1 MENCMNSSKSSSR
14 TLFGFTKLP
23 ARSARWVTPLLLSVF
38 MTCIVSLISTLKG
51 VGVAPGVLRIWL
63 GAWAVSWVIAFPTLL
78 LVIPLVRKATAFV
91 VEAA

>member
-1 MENCMNSSKSSSR
+1 
-14 TLFGFTKLP
+14 
-23 ARSARWVTPLLLSVF
+23 LLSVF

-51 VGVAPGVLRIWL
+51 VGVAPGVLRTWL

-78 LVIPLVRKATAFV
+78 LVLPLVRKATAFV

>member
-1 MENCMNSSKSSSR
+1 MNSSKSSSR
-14 TLFGFTKLP
+14 TPFGFAKLP

-51 VGVAPGVLRIWL
+51 VGMAPGVLRTWL
-63 GAWAVSWVIAFPTLL
+63 GAWAVSWVIAFPIS
-78 LVIPLVRKATAFV
+78 LVVLPLVRKATAFV